1 MSEPLRTYTFLPWMR
16 QGLGTR
22 IATVDPLGPSPG
34 PPVERASIAID
45 FNVNGTP
52 VSNTVQLIGPG
63 DVLGINPRAIVKTE
77 PRNWIT
83 NFEPNYLPYVEF
95 YDEDFPWRYT
105 TATATAGHRLR
116 PWIVLVAVTEDE
128 FREGGVVQVGDDRSA
143 PPIPV
148 IEIVGDPERIFPPTD
163 QSWAWAHVHA
173 SQDVSNDGAHT
184 PAQAVDALE
193 ELIRRNPD
201 LASARLLCAR
211 KLRENTAY
219 HALMLPAF
227 EIGRRA
233 GLGQSTESVDAFA
246 PSWGTGQDRYP
257 VLYRWFFRTADR
269 GDFEFLV
276 DLLQPRVVPAEV
288 GIRDMD
294 VQSPGFGVRGMTTP
308 PVMGLEGALRKPSAV
323 PRPEVWPPPSETP
336 VLLSDLQEK
345 VNLAADLM
353 TTPPAGGHPD
363 PVVTLPLYG
372 RWHAMA
378 DRMDARAAG
387 WVNELNADPR
397 LRTVAGFGTRVI
409 QTNQEDFMQRA
420 WRQVGDII
428 EANRRIRQAQLALS
442 AGVQILRKNVLPLRP
457 HTILAL
463 TSPIHARVM
472 GSPLTIR
479 QQVANSPLPIAAV
492 EPAFRS
498 LVRPRG
504 GLGKQVLPDAGAR
517 PTDIVARLNEGKVTA
532 AKEKIAPPGQISLA
546 DIADRVLP
554 GGLPSWLREL
564 LQRPLLLWGLI
575 ALGVVLLFI
584 VAGPI
589 AAVIAGAAAA
599 AAAPMIVR
607 LSRQTA
613 AAEDLRDVSFVP
625 ATIQRT
631 PPRPSFAITEPGI
644 TAPASAT
651 AAPVGADSLEAQH
664 FRQAAIEL
672 NTRVSTAEPAAPDPV
687 PLDIAAAA
695 VTLTTAINPK
705 VVLPARLKGT
715 LHIPPTY
722 GTLQPVE
729 TVATIMAHPSFKDPM
744 YKPLRDLSPDLL
756 VPNLNLIPNN
766 TICLME
772 SNGRFIESYMVGVN
786 HEMGRELLWR
796 EYPTDQRGSYFRQFW
811 DVADTLNRNAGSS
824 PAEREEGARDIKPIH
839 EWERTS
845 ALGTHDNR
853 DLPTGAEPDD
863 ARLVLV
869 VRGELLKKY
878 PTTLV
883 YAQKARWG
891 TDSETGLFVRLLDE
905 SNPAQNVLGP
915 MFKAEVSP
923 DIHFFGFNLT
933 QSQARGSRNSNE
945 DPGWFLVL
953 QERPGEPR
961 FAMDVSDQA
970 DPAAI
975 TKWRELTWNHLGDPD
990 SLHAVDLD
998 VAPATDIPSG
1008 SADSRVQWGSNAA
1021 DMAYILFQNPVMVA
1035 FHAADM
1041 LE

>member
-1 MSEPLRTYTFLPWMR
+1 MR

-22 IATVDPLGPSPG
+22 IATVDPLGPNPG
-34 PPVERASIAID
+34 TPAERATLRID
-45 FNVNGTP
+45 FNVNGAP
-52 VSNTVQLIGPG
+52 VSNTVHLVGPG

-83 NFEPNYLPYVEF
+83 NFEPNYLPYIEF

-105 TATATAGHRLR
+105 TATASSEHRLR
-116 PWIVLVAVTEDE
+116 PWLVLVAMTEEE
-128 FREGGVVQVGDDRSA
+128 FREGGVVQVGDDRRA
-143 PPIPV
+143 APIPV
-148 IEIVGDPERIFPPTD
+148 IEIVGDHARIFPRTD

-173 SQDVSNDGAHT
+173 SQDVGNGGAHT
-184 PAQAVDALE
+184 PAQAVEALE
-193 ELIRRNPD
+193 VLVGRNPD

-219 HALMLPAF
+219 HALVLPAF

-233 GLGQSTESVDAFA
+233 GLGQSTQSVDALA
-246 PSWGTGQDRYP
+246 PSWGNGQDRYP
-257 VLYRWFFRTADR
+257 VLYRWFFRTAER

-294 VQSPGFGVRGMTTP
+294 VQSPGFGVRGMSAP

-323 PRPEVWPPPSETP
+323 PRPEVWPPPAETP
-336 VLLSDLQEK
+336 ALLSDLQEK

-353 TTPPAGGHPD
+353 STPPAGGHPD

-378 DRMDARAAG
+378 DRMDAREPG

-397 LRTVAGFGTRVI
+397 LRTAAGFGTRVI
-409 QTNQEDFMQRA
+409 QTSQEDFMQRA
-420 WRQVGDII
+420 WQQVGDVI

-442 AGVQILRKNVLPLRP
+442 AGFQILRKNVLPLP
-457 HTILAL
+457 PPTILAL
-463 TSPIHARVM
+463 TSPVHARVM

-479 QQVANSPLPIAAV
+479 QLVANSPLPAAAV
-492 EPAFRS
+492 APAFRS

-504 GLGKQVLPDAGAR
+504 GLGKRVLPDAGAR
-517 PTDIVARLNEGKVTA
+517 PTDIVARLNEREVTA
-532 AKEKIAPPGQISLA
+532 AQEKVAPPGQIGLTDLA
-546 DIADRVLP
+546 DRIAPAELP
-554 GGLPSWLREL
+554 AWLREL
-564 LQRPLLLWGLI
+564 LERPLLL
-575 ALGVVLLFI
+575 LGAIVLAVVLLFA
-584 VAGPI
+584 VAGPLAAL
-589 AAVIAGAAAA
+589 AAVVAVA
-599 AAAPMIVR
+599 AAAPRIVR
-607 LSRQTA
+607 LSRQATA
-613 AAEDLRDVSFVP
+613 ARDLREASFLP

-631 PPRPSFAITEPGI
+631 PPRPSFAITEPGVAA
-644 TAPASAT
+644 TGSAATRSAATGTAT
-651 AAPVGADSLEAQH
+651 AASAGADSLEARH
-664 FRQAAIEL
+664 FRQAALEL
-672 NTRVSTAEPAAPDPV
+672 NARLSLAEPDPPARVRLDLGAAGV
-687 PLDIAAAA
+687 A
-695 VTLTTAINPK
+695 LTTAIDPK
-705 VVLPARLKGT
+705 RVLPARLKGT
-715 LHIPPTY
+715 LHLPPGI

-744 YKPLRDLSPDLL
+744 YEPLRDLSPDLL

-811 DVADTLNRNAGSS
+811 DVADTLNRDPGAS
-824 PAEREEGARDIKPIH
+824 PAEREEAALDIEPIH
-839 EWERTS
+839 EWVKTS
-845 ALGTHDNR
+845 TLGTHDNR
-853 DLPTGAEPDD
+853 DLPTGAEPGD

-891 TDSETGLFVRLLDE
+891 TEAETGLFVRLLDE
-905 SNPAQNVLGP
+905 SNPAQNVQGP
-915 MFKAEVSP
+915 MFKAEVTP

-933 QSQARGSRNSNE
+933 QSEARGSTSSSE
-945 DPGWFLVL
+945 DPGWFMVL

-961 FAMDVSDQA
+961 FALDVSGQA

-975 TKWRELTWNHLGDPD
+975 TKWRELTWNHLGDPEA
-990 SLHAVDLD
+990 LHAVDLGT
-998 VAPATDIPSG
+998 APATDIPAG

-1021 DMAYILFQNPVMVA
+1021 DMAYILLQNPVMVA